1 MAKFTPL
8 EVSAWI
14 KKLCPNLEDVLT
26 PFCLS
31 CVPFYHQIR
40 VNKPHLHAATK
51 FWIPTGHVFQFNGM
65 ELCPT
70 LKEFGAIM
78 GELDLGAIILPTL
91 EEDLSDL
98 AYPLLRV
105 PLAIA
110 KRWCTLD

>member
-1 MAKFTPL
+1 
-8 EVSAWI
+8 
-14 KKLCPNLEDVLT
+14 
-26 PFCLS
+26 
-31 CVPFYHQIR
+31 
-40 VNKPHLHAATK
+40 
-51 FWIPTGHVFQFNGM
+51 M